1 MSIERPQLV
10 NDEIYH
16 VIIRGTADMTIFKN
30 QSDYYRMV
38 FSIYEFNNAKPVH
51 IRDKRESLNRDCRGQ
66 TSAIST
72 VVSGFGE
79 RDLLV
84 EILAFCFMPNHI
96 HLLLRQTKDNGI
108 TKFMRK
114 VGTGYAGY
122 FNRKYEKKGHLF
134 QGRFWAT
141 RVKTDEQLQ
150 TAFVYIHSNPIS
162 LLEPKWKEKGIKDA
176 EKTIK
181 FLENHKWSSY
191 LDYIDKK
198 NFPSVINKDF
208 LSDVMGGK
216 NGCLR
221 SVKGWIMHN
230 KVDAK
235 KEFAEV

>member
-16 VIIRGTADMTIFKN
+16 VTIRGTADIEIFKN

-38 FSIYEFNNAKPVH
+38 FSVYEFNNVNPVR
-51 IRDKRESLNRDCRGQ
+51 IRDKRKLHNVNVQRDIRGL
-66 TSAIST
+66 TSDI
-72 VVSGFGE
+72 SGFSK

-84 EILAFCFMPNHI
+84 EILAFCFMSNHV
-96 HLLLRQTKDNGI
+96 HLLLKQIKDNGI

-122 FNRKYEKKGHLF
+122 FNNKYKKRGHLF
-134 QGRFWAT
+134 QGKFWAI

-150 TAFVYIHSNPIS
+150 TTFVYIHSNPIS
-162 LLEPKWKEKGIKDA
+162 LIEPKWKEKGIKNTN
-176 EKTIK
+176 KSIQ
-181 FLENHKWSSY
+181 FLENYKWSSY

-208 LSDVMGGK
+208 ILDIIGGK
-216 NGCLR
+216 RGCQKF
-221 SVKGWIMHN
+221 VKDWIMYN
-230 KVDAK
+230 KVK
-235 KEFAEV
+235 VK

>member
-16 VIIRGTADMTIFKN
+16 ITIRGTADMAIFKN

-38 FSIYEFNNAKPVH
+38 FSIYEFNNAKPVL
-51 IRDKRESLNRDCRGQ
+51 IRNKRKLRANNGRGQ
-66 TSAIST
+66 TSANLDSI
-72 VVSGFGE
+72 E

-84 EILAFCFMPNHI
+84 EIMAFCFMPNHI
-96 HLLLRQTKDNGI
+96 HLLLRQIKDNGI

-122 FNRKYEKKGHLF
+122 FNRKYKKKGHLF
-134 QGRFWAT
+134 QGKFWAT

-162 LLEPKWKEKGIKDA
+162 LVEPKWKEGGIKDTG
-176 EKTIK
+176 KTIK
-181 FLENHKWSSY
+181 FLENYKWSSY

-198 NFPSVINKDF
+198 NFPSVTNRDF
-208 LSDVMGGK
+208 ISNVMNGK
-216 NGCLR
+216 NNCQKF
-221 SVKGWIMHN
+221 VKDWIACN
-230 KVDAK
+230 KVKAR
-235 KEFAEV
+235 

>member
-16 VIIRGTADMTIFKN
+16 ITIRGTADMAIFKN

-38 FSIYEFNNAKPVH
+38 FSIYEFNNAKPVS
-51 IRDKRESLNRDCRGQ
+51 IRDKRGLQSRDTRGL
-66 TSAIST
+66 TSG
-72 VVSGFGE
+72 VSAFGE

-96 HLLLRQTKDNGI
+96 HLLLRQIKDNGI

-114 VGTGYAGY
+114 LGTGYAGY
-122 FNRKYEKKGHLF
+122 FNRKYKKRGHLF
-134 QGRFWAT
+134 QGKFWAT

-162 LLEPKWKEKGIKDA
+162 LVEPKWKERGIKDTV
-176 EKTIK
+176 KTIE
-181 FLENHKWSSY
+181 FLENYRWSSY
-191 LDYIDKK
+191 LDYIDNK

-208 LSDVMGGK
+208 LLDVMGGK
-216 NGCLR
+216 GNCLK
-221 SVKGWIMHN
+221 SVKGWIVHN
-230 KVDAK
+230 EVKAK
-235 KEFAEV
+235 